1 MLKASLTLRQE
12 FPFIVDVRG
21 MGLLLGIEFAMD
33 VGPIVQDFLAE
44 GVILYASKGNV
55 VRLLPPLIIE
65 KEEVDIFLEI
75 AHKIFE
81 RQNSPMKRDFR
92 KLLDITGEECA
103 HLLERALFM
112 KRARRAHEA
121 YKPLQDRTLA
131 MIFEKASTR
140 TRISFEVA
148 IKELGGHA
156 MFLSQSDTQMGR
168 GEPIRDTARVLSR
181 YVHAIMIR
189 TFAQDTVESLAR
201 WASIPVINGLSD
213 LYHPCQ
219 ILADL
224 FTVKEYKG
232 RLQDVKIAWV
242 GDGNNMANSWI
253 EASLLFGFPLVVA
266 TPPAYGPHEAARER
280 GAGEGCA
287 YPGCRPLRGGE
298 GSRRGKHGCVDQ
310 HGHGG
315 GKRGAT
321 KGVCIIPRRRRADEG
336 RKTGCNRDA
345 LPAGPQG

>member
-1 MLKASLTLRQE
+1 
-12 FPFIVDVRG
+12 
-21 MGLLLGIEFAMD
+21 
-33 VGPIVQDFLAE
+33 
-44 GVILYASKGNV
+44 
-55 VRLLPPLIIE
+55 
-65 KEEVDIFLEI
+65 
-75 AHKIFE
+75 
-81 RQNSPMKRDFR
+81 MKRDFR

-112 KRARRAHEA
+112 KRARRAHDS

-156 MFLSQSDTQMGR
+156 IFLSQSDTQMGR
-168 GEPIRDTARVLSR
+168 GEPLRDTARVLSR
-181 YVHAIMIR
+181 YVDAIMIR

-232 RLQDVKIAWV
+232 RLRDVSIAWV

-253 EASLLFGFPLVVA
+253 EASLLFGFPLAVA
-266 TPPAYGPHEAARER
+266 APSAYRPREALVKEAKEKGVLTLVEDPLEAVR
-280 GAGEGCA
+280 GADVVNTDVWISMGMEEEKEERRKVFASFCIDGELMKA
-287 YPGCRPLRGGE
+287 AKP
-298 GSRRGKHGCVDQ
+298 
-310 HGHGG
+310 
-315 GKRGAT
+315 
-321 KGVCIIPRRRRADEG
+321 
-336 RKTGCNRDA
+336 DA
-345 LPAGPQG
+345 IVMHCLPAHRGEEITDEVFEQFQEVIFTQAENRLHAQKALLEWLMTEEIHGYY